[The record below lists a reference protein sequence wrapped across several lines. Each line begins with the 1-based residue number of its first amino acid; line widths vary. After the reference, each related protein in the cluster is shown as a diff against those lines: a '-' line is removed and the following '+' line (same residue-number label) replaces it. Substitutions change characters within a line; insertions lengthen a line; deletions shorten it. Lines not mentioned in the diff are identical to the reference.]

1 MAKQSGGMPKIDE
14 DFMKELISQGVPSK
28 QDNNKTNDVPQETQ
42 TETVQV
48 EKPTPRKRKGGSGDY
63 RETYFQKVELADR
76 QPLYVSRTTH
86 EKLMRIVTVIG
97 GRKVTVSSYVENILL
112 RHFEQYQDEINT
124 LYESHFQSLS
134 DYDNLLHTYR
144 AFGVLYRPMA
154 VVSLHGQ
161 PDINGQNG

>member
-76 QPLYVSRTTH
+76 QPFVREPFHAREADAYRDGDRRA
-86 EKLMRIVTVIG
+86 KG
-97 GRKVTVSSYVENILL
+97 NGKQL
-112 RHFEQYQDEINT
+112 RGKHSAAP
-124 LYESHFQSLS
+124 L
-134 DYDNLLHTYR
+134 R
-144 AFGVLYRPMA
+144 AVPRRDKRL
-154 VVSLHGQ
+154 V
-161 PDINGQNG
+161 

>member
-1 MAKQSGGMPKIDE
+1 KIDE

-42 TETVQV
+42 TETVRV
-48 EKPTPRKRKGGSGDY
+48 EKTTNRKRKGGSGDY

-124 LYESHFQSLS
+124 LYESHFQKP
-134 DYDNLLHTYR
+134 
-144 AFGVLYRPMA
+144 V
-154 VVSLHGQ
+154 
-161 PDINGQNG
+161 

>member
-48 EKPTPRKRKGGSGDY
+48 EKPTPRRRKGGSGDY
-63 RETYFQKVELADR
+63 R
-76 QPLYVSRTTH
+76 
-86 EKLMRIVTVIG
+86 LMRIVTVIG

-124 LYESHFQSLS
+124 LYESNFQKP
-134 DYDNLLHTYR
+134 
-144 AFGVLYRPMA
+144 V
-154 VVSLHGQ
+154 
-161 PDINGQNG
+161 

>member
-14 DFMKELISQGVPSK
+14 DFMKELISQGVPAK
-28 QDNNKTNDVPQETQ
+28 RENLPDDAPLPGGEKVITQEGQ
-42 TETVQV
+42 QEEVVRV
-48 EKPTPRKRKGGSGDY
+48 EKPTPRRRKGGTGDY

-97 GRKVTVSSYVENILL
+97 GRQVTVSSYVENILL

-124 LYESHFQSLS
+124 LYESHFQKP
-134 DYDNLLHTYR
+134 
-144 AFGVLYRPMA
+144 F
-154 VVSLHGQ
+154 
-161 PDINGQNG
+161 

>member
-28 QDNNKTNDVPQETQ
+28 QDNDKMNDVPQE

-48 EKPTPRKRKGGSGDY
+48 EKTTNRKRKGGSGDY
-63 RETYFQKVELADR
+63 RETYFQKVELTDR
-76 QPLYVSRTTH
+76 QPLYVSRSTH

-112 RHFEQYQDEINT
+112 RHFEQYQDEINN
-124 LYESHFQSLS
+124 LYESHFQKP
-134 DYDNLLHTYR
+134 
-144 AFGVLYRPMA
+144 V
-154 VVSLHGQ
+154 
-161 PDINGQNG
+161 

>member
-14 DFMKELISQGVPSK
+14 NFMKELISQGVPAKRENQPDDAPLPSGEKIITQEGK
-28 QDNNKTNDVPQETQ
+28 QEGQH

-48 EKPTPRKRKGGSGDY
+48 EKPTPRKRKGGTDDY

-112 RHFEQYQDEINT
+112 RHFDQYQDEINA
-124 LYESHFQSLS
+124 LYESHFQK
-134 DYDNLLHTYR
+134 
-144 AFGVLYRPMA
+144 P
-154 VVSLHGQ
+154 
-161 PDINGQNG
+161 I

>member
-14 DFMKELISQGVPSK
+14 DFMKELISQGVPAK
-28 QDNNKTNDVPQETQ
+28 RENLPDDAPLPGGEKVITQEGQ
-42 TETVQV
+42 QEEVVRV
-48 EKPTPRKRKGGSGDY
+48 EKPTPRRRKGGTGDY

-112 RHFEQYQDEINT
+112 RHVEQYQDEINT
-124 LYESHFQSLS
+124 LYESHFQKP
-134 DYDNLLHTYR
+134 
-144 AFGVLYRPMA
+144 V
-154 VVSLHGQ
+154 
-161 PDINGQNG
+161 

>member
-1 MAKQSGGMPKIDE
+1 
-14 DFMKELISQGVPSK
+14 MKELISQGVPSK
-28 QDNNKTNDVPQETQ
+28 QDNDKTNDVPQEAQ

-48 EKPTPRKRKGGSGDY
+48 EKPTPRKRKGGSGNY
-63 RETYFQKVELADR
+63 RETYFQKVELTDR

-124 LYESHFQSLS
+124 LYESLS
-134 DYDNLLHTYR
+134 DYGNPLHTYR
-144 AFGVLYRPMA
+144 AFGVLTISPYGCGIATRTAGVLEKKRPT
-154 VVSLHGQ
+154 SLFPKIRKKVTH
-161 PDINGQNG
+161 